1 MAQRKPNNVV
11 LFSGA
16 YSSNAFDEILNT
28 PKPDFS
34 KLTRIA
40 RSCSKRLLSQQK
52 KIAGVK

>member
-16 YSSNAFDEILNT
+16 YSSNEILNT